1 MNLFDK
7 EHQTRFARV
16 AGARQNGLRLE
27 GEDARIAEVM
37 EDHPEFD
44 PFWPLGELAAVPQ
57 EIGPPEAETVVNP
70 FVHTAL
76 HLIIE
81 QQIARLAPEE
91 AAAALRRLE
100 ASGLARHEA
109 LHRIMALYAEIYFTA
124 FRRGE
129 AFEEALYAEKLR
141 ELR

>member
-16 AGARQNGLRLE
+16 AEARHHGPRLE
-27 GEDARIAEVM
+27 GEDARIAGVM
-37 EDHPEFD
+37 EEHLEFD
-44 PFWPLGELAAVPQ
+44 PYWPLGELAAVPQ
-57 EIGPPEAETVVNP
+57 EIGETVVNP

-81 QQIARLAPEE
+81 QQIERLAPSET
-91 AAAALRRLE
+91 AAALRRLE
-100 ASGLARHEA
+100 ESGLPRHEA
-109 LHRIMALYAEIYFTA
+109 LHRVMALYAEIYFAT

-129 AFEEALYAEKLR
+129 AFEEPLYAEKLR
-141 ELR
+141 ELS